1 MMVTSDLLSPIEV
14 SICFSRLILPSLPSL
29 VCNHLYSTTNLL
41 FPNWPEVVNLYPVPK
56 ILPTDMIT
64 NGNFF
69 LPSLN
74 VLLSKVIDFFV
85 QSGGRSTNMQ
95 LVRSH
100 VFLYNCGMTLSNIY
114 IGSIT
119 FLWTM
124 PDMIFVKSFTQAHTL
139 TSTNLPEE
147 SA

>member
-1 MMVTSDLLSPIEV
+1 MMVSSDLLSPIEV

-41 FPNWPEVVNLYPVPK
+41 FPNWPEVVNLYPVPN
-56 ILPTDMIT
+56 ILLTDMIT

-69 LPSLN
+69 LRSLN
-74 VLLSKVIDFFV
+74 ILLSKVIDFFV

-100 VFLYNCGMTLSNIY
+100 A
-114 IGSIT
+114 
-119 FLWTM
+119 FLWDDAIKHIYWHLSMDNASGQFISGDFWGLGNCVSLHYET
-124 PDMIFVKSFTQAHTL
+124 V
-139 TSTNLPEE
+139 
-147 SA
+147 